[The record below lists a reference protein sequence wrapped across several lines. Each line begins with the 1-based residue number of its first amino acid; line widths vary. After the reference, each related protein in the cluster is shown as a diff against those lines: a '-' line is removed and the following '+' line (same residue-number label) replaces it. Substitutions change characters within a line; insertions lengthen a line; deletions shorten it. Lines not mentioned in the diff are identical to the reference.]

1 MSFSNEINLIVD
13 NTNPYEKGEVIISFI
28 QIIKLIILNI
38 NKKIKK
44 NIFDNYNTKLNSK
57 NN

>member
-28 QIIKLIILNI
+28 QIIKLIILTI

>member
-13 NTNPYEKGEVIISFI
+13 NTNPYEKGDVILSFI
-28 QIIKLIILNI
+28 QIIKLIILTI
-38 NKKIKK
+38 NKKLKK